1 MASPD
6 DPNAPQHLF
15 PPPGYRFVRGACK
28 FGFVIALVV
37 SFLSAGHPGAIT
49 ALFGFLLSIVAI
61 DILLEL
67 RSWRPKQG

>member
-6 DPNAPQHLF
+6 DSDAPQQLF
-15 PPPGYRFVRGACK
+15 LPPGYRFVRGVCK
-28 FGFVIALVV
+28 FGFVIALIVC
-37 SFLSAGHPGAIT
+37 FLSAGSPGAVT
-49 ALFGFLLSIVAI
+49 ALFGFLLSVVAI